1 MLLVC
6 VEAKKAVADLY
17 KKKLYNLESAVS
29 VQVIDSDHVD
39 GLITLSLT
47 FTFAN
52 GEQVQ
57 VTDPRVISQFKSLF
71 GCDYR
76 DCPEGELIS

>member
-6 VEAKKAVADLY
+6 VEARKTDSRLY
-17 KKKLYNLESAVS
+17 KKKLYNLESAVQ
-29 VQVIDSDHVD
+29 VEVIDSDHVD

-57 VTDPRVISQFKSLF
+57 VIDPRVISQFKSLF

-76 DCPEGELIS
+76 DCAEGELLS